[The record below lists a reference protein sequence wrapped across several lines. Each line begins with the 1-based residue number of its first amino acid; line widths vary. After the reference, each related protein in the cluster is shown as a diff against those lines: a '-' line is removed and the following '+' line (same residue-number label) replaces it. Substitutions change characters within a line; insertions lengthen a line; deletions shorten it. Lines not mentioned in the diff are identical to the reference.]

1 MSSDSDDW
9 ETADIPD
16 GAFQRVDVAAIE
28 AKEKEARDRA
38 ATEALARDREAAEA
52 TAKAEEKR
60 TLDTRPVLL
69 VNLTALD
76 PEVHNRADK
85 HAVSDIARA
94 SALRKKIEAAYDTYA
109 GDAAMKAA
117 GTVRASTRG
126 TYVAALGSLRDEEAG
141 CTFAPPLRQLE
152 IMIFVNLL
160 WETSSRMPPPPS
172 RICETPLPSRPLP
185 TQHESRTP
193 RSLYPHIPHA
203 PRPRAPDRSRRAAP
217 PRLPRPRESRA
228 DSRRPGTSRA
238 SPLLAPVAERA
249 ACRRR
254 R

>member
-38 ATEALARDREAAEA
+38 AAEALARDREAAEA

-109 GDAAMKAA
+109 GDVAMKAA

-126 TYVAALGSLRDEEAG
+126 TYVAALGSLRDEEG
-141 CTFAPPLRQLE
+141 GVVLLRMLSVSLR
-152 IMIFVNLL
+152 IVNLL

>member
-38 ATEALARDREAAEA
+38 AAEALARDREAAEA

-126 TYVAALGSLRDEEAG
+126 TYVAALGSLRDEEG
-141 CTFAPPLRQLE
+141 GVVLLRMLSVSLR
-152 IMIFVNLL
+152 IVNLL

>member
-16 GAFQRVDVAAIE
+16 GVFQRVDVAAIE

-38 ATEALARDREAAEA
+38 AAEALARDREAAEA

-126 TYVAALGSLRDEEAG
+126 TYVAALGSFTRRRSGVVLLRMLSVS
-141 CTFAPPLRQLE
+141 LR
-152 IMIFVNLL
+152 IVNLL